1 MHRSRTFFTL
11 AGALTALA
19 ACSPDSPHPVAPTVS
34 AAKATTALSTQGRYI
49 LSSTSGFGAD
59 LADRVAALGGSLE
72 RVHAAGGIAVV
83 TGISDAAAPSLASL
97 TGVTEVEPDAEISL
111 DAPLD
116 AAEADAGIPADAV
129 ASQTNPATASR
140 YAWQWNMRLIG
151 ANQAWAA
158 GKLGSA
164 SVTAAIIDTGIDYDA
179 PDLNGLVDLS
189 RSTSFVL
196 SDDSITAKYFPSRHV
211 ISDYNRHGTN
221 VATQVSSKGIALAG
235 VTSRTTLI
243 GIKVLNAS
251 GRGSLSNV
259 LNGVL
264 WAADHGANVANM
276 SLGGGFFKADTAGGA
291 HAGNGRYV
299 GLINKVFNYAARKGT
314 LMVVAA
320 GNESADFDHNGNF
333 EPTYCSQPQVVCV
346 SAVGPT
352 SWDHTPGPKPNTF
365 LFTASPSNS
374 DVPAFFTNYGRS
386 AISVAGPG
394 GNALIN
400 ATGGIVAQPWPWG
413 FDVASWVWSYC
424 SKTFIA
430 GFTSAHVP
438 VLTTCKFG
446 NRISGFIGTSQATP
460 HVTGLAA
467 LLMAEKGTTN
477 PAQIKAAIEQSAVD
491 LGQPGTDP
499 YYGKGR
505 ISVSNALG
513 L

>member
-19 ACSPDSPHPVAPTVS
+19 ACSPDSPNPVAPTVS
-34 AAKATTALSTQGRYI
+34 AARATTALSTQGRYI
-49 LSSTSGFGAD
+49 LATNSSFGAD

-72 RVHAAGGIAVV
+72 RVHASGGIAVV
-83 TGISDAAAPSLASL
+83 TGISDANASKLASL
-97 TGVTEVEPDAEISL
+97 AGVTEVEPDLAISL
-111 DAPLD
+111 DTPVA
-116 AAEADAGIPADAV
+116 AAEADAAAPQDAV
-129 ASQTNPATASR
+129 ASQTNPALASR

-151 ANQAWAA
+151 ADQAWAA
-158 GKLGSA
+158 GKLGSS

-179 PDLNGLVDLS
+179 YDLNGLVDLT
-189 RSTSFVL
+189 RSTSFVP
-196 SDDSITAKYFPSRHV
+196 SDDAITSTYFPGRSV
-211 ISDYNRHGTN
+211 ISDYNGHGTN
-221 VATQVSSKGIALAG
+221 VATQVSSKAVALAG
-235 VTSRTTLI
+235 VTSKTTLI
-243 GIKVLNAS
+243 GVKVLDAT
-251 GRGSLSNV
+251 GHGTLSAV

-276 SLGGGFFKADTAGGA
+276 SLGGGFFKADTAGGPHSGA
-291 HAGNGRYV
+291 GRYV

-320 GNESADFDHNGNF
+320 GNDGADFDHNGNF
-333 EPTYCSQPQVVCV
+333 EPTYCSQPQVICV

-352 SWDHTPGPKPNTF
+352 SWDHTGTTPSTF
-365 LFTASPSNS
+365 LFAPSPSNS
-374 DVPAFFTNYGRS
+374 DVPAFYTNYGRS
-386 AISVAGPG
+386 AISVAAPG

-400 ATGGIVAQPWPWG
+400 STGGIVVQPWPWG
-413 FDVASWVWSYC
+413 YDIASWVWSFC
-424 SKTFIA
+424 SKTRIV
-430 GFTSAHVP
+430 GFTTAHVP
-438 VLTTCKFG
+438 VLTACTAG
-446 NRISGFIGTSQATP
+446 NRISGFVGTSQATP

-467 LLMAEKGTTN
+467 LLMAEKGTTS

-499 YYGKGR
+499 FYGKGR